1 MQQTML
7 HIETHKKIR
16 NMTAIYFKYNMFD
29 KQDLKPSFWL
39 LDPSTWCLGRTVR
52 DGPAGRV
59 LRVSRR
65 LYSPSRLRL
74 PATRWDGTFPH
85 RPRDWRDTKCKL
97 ASHQQ
102 AKGSSICPSRWSTSD
117 LPLFLHKPHSLFFAA
132 ILFHKVFTEAQTC
145 QPGRT

>member
-1 MQQTML
+1 
-7 HIETHKKIR
+7 
-16 NMTAIYFKYNMFD
+16 MFD

-74 PATRWDGTFPH
+74 PATR
-85 RPRDWRDTKCKL
+85 
-97 ASHQQ
+97 
-102 AKGSSICPSRWSTSD
+102 
-117 LPLFLHKPHSLFFAA
+117 
-132 ILFHKVFTEAQTC
+132 
-145 QPGRT
+145 